1 MEIWEVTKPAAGVKK
16 NSAQPT
22 YKIQKGVVSEYA
34 KILAQK
40 MSNVKAD
47 VQEMEIVREQLDE
60 IRDMHEELTG
70 KVKVDEDSGNANRED
85 GASLNIV
92 CVEKVKKF
100 LPDGSVMITT
110 YEDGKI
116 ADRVKIKPHMISV
129 ADYSKPPK
137 IDGSPE
143 TTLKPTQNFFLEFM
157 M

>member
-16 NSAQPT
+16 KSAQPT
-22 YKIQKGVVSEYA
+22 YKIQKGVVSEYS

-47 VQEMEIVREQLDE
+47 VREMEIVREQLDE
-60 IRDMHEELTG
+60 ISAMHEELTG
-70 KVKVDEDSGNANRED
+70 KVKVNEDSGNANREA
-85 GASLNIV
+85 GSSLNVV

-137 IDGSPE
+137 VDGTPE

>member
-1 MEIWEVTKPAAGVKK
+1 MELWEVTKPAAGVKK
-16 NSAQPT
+16 SSAQPS
-22 YKIQKGVVSEYA
+22 YKLPKGVVSEYA
-34 KILAQK
+34 KVLAEK
-40 MSNVKAD
+40 MSNVKSD

-60 IRDMHEELTG
+60 ISDMHAELTG
-70 KVKVDEDSGNANRED
+70 KAKVDEDSGNANRES
-85 GASLNIV
+85 GTSTNFV

-116 ADRVKIKPHMISV
+116 ADRVKMKPHMISV
-129 ADYSKPPK
+129 ADYSVPPK
-137 IDGSPE
+137 ADGSPQ